1 MAMSHWVS
9 KKNRQKGQMMKLEQ
23 LQPNAAIRGIIPDA
37 LVSVVNVQWFGS
49 EALELTYKTPAGK
62 VANELLYRHD
72 EPRLELVE
80 QGRPWSFDGDG
91 ALFRLVSEAQRIR
104 LAHLFDPVLA
114 VHTSVVDPLP
124 HQITAVYEAM
134 LPRQPLRFLL
144 ADDPGAG
151 KTIMAGLLIKELIAR
166 GDLQRCLIVCPG
178 SLAEQW
184 QDELY
189 RRFHLPFDILT
200 NDKLEAAR
208 TGNWFLET
216 NLCIARLDKLSRNED
231 VQQKLQAPDCRWD
244 LVVCDEAHKMS
255 ATVFGGETKY
265 TKRYRLGQL
274 LSTLTRH
281 FLLMSA
287 TPHNGKE
294 ADFQLFM
301 ALLDGDRFEGR
312 YRDGVHTADVSD
324 LMRRMVKE
332 NLLKFDGTPLFPE
345 RIAYTVPYKLSAA
358 EAALYRTVTDYVR
371 EEFNRAEALENDKRA
386 GTVGFALT
394 ILQRRLA
401 SSPEAIYQSLHRRRE
416 RLESR
421 LRELE
426 VLQRGGQAAPILAES
441 LPALDG
447 EDVEDLDEAPDNE
460 VEAAEEQILD
470 QATAARSMAE
480 LRLEIETLKG
490 LESQA
495 VVVRRSGTD
504 TKWRE
509 LASLLGEI
517 FTPASLEHR
526 VEEPQ
531 TPYGAGIIPPPKPSP
546 HQKLVIF
553 TEHRDT
559 LNYLQLRITTLL
571 GSKDAVVI
579 IHGGIGREE
588 RLQVQESF
596 RHDPR
601 VQVLLATDA
610 AGEGINLQRAHLMV
624 NYDLPWNPNRLEQ
637 RFGRIHRIGQTEVC
651 HLWNLV
657 ADDTREGDVYRKLLE
672 KLEQA
677 RQALGGQ
684 VFDVLGKLMFE
695 DGGKVMSLRD
705 LLIEAIRHG
714 EKPEVK
720 AFLATVLDTTL
731 DRGHLR
737 DLLEERALAHDA
749 MDASKVQRIRAD
761 MERAD
766 ARRLQ
771 PHYIESF
778 FHEAFKNLGGNLK
791 QREPR
796 RYEITHVP
804 APVRNRDRLIGI
816 GEPVLPRYERIA
828 FEKTLVAPQ
837 GQPLAAFVCP
847 GHPLL
852 DAVID
857 LTLERNRDLLKR
869 GTVLVDERD
878 PGMQPRVLFYLEHAI
893 QDAGLSR
900 AGERRIVSKRM
911 LYVEQGAD
919 GITRHVHYAPYL
931 DYRPFA
937 AGEPDIDSLLA
948 RPECQ
953 WINREIEQKA
963 QGYAIAH
970 VVPEHLAE
978 VRSQKLEL
986 IAKTEAAVKDRLT
999 KEITYWDHRA
1009 EELKLQEQAGKPNAK
1024 LNSGEAR
1031 KRADL
1036 LQGRLAKRLEELK
1049 LEARISPLPPV
1060 VLGGLLV
1067 VPIGLIRSMT
1077 GQIATPTVP
1086 VDTQISAARARA
1098 IVMDIERSLGFEPVD
1113 REFEK
1118 LGYDIESRIPGS
1130 GKLRFIE
1137 VKGRIT
1143 GAPTITV
1150 TRNEIL
1156 YSLNKPDDFILAI
1169 VEFTGEDTHQAH
1181 YLRQPFSREP
1191 DFGVTSVNY
1200 DFADLLARA
1209 GLPG

>member
-1 MAMSHWVS
+1 MSRLDDLKPSASV
-9 KKNRQKGQMMKLEQ
+9 KGVL
-23 LQPNAAIRGIIPDA
+23 PNG
-37 LVSVVNVQWFGS
+37 LVTVVSVQWHGS
-49 EALELTYKTPAGK
+49 EALELTYKTPEGK

-72 EPRLELVE
+72 EPRIEVVQE
-80 QGRPWSFDGDG
+80 GRPWSFDGDG
-91 ALFRLVSEAQRIR
+91 ELFRLVSEAQRIR

-114 VHTSVVDPLP
+114 VHTSIVEPLP

-151 KTIMAGLLIKELIAR
+151 KTIMAGLLMKELIAR
-166 GDLQRCLIVCPG
+166 GDLQRCLVVCPG

-189 RRFHLPFDILT
+189 RRFHLPFEILT

-216 NLCIARLDKLSRNED
+216 NLVIARLDKLSRNED

-255 ATVFGGETKY
+255 ATFFGGEVKY

-281 FLLMSA
+281 FLLMTA

-294 ADFQLFM
+294 EDFQLFM

-312 YRDGVHTADVSD
+312 FRDGVHAADVSD

-332 NLLKFDGTPLFPE
+332 NLLKFDATPLFPE
-345 RIAYTVPYKLSAA
+345 RIAYTVPYKLSDA
-358 EAALYRTVTDYVR
+358 EARLYREVTDYVR
-371 EEFNRAEALENDKRA
+371 EEFNRAEALENDKRS
-386 GTVGFALT
+386 GPVGFALT

-401 SSPEAIYQSLHRRRE
+401 SSPEAIYQSLRRRRE

-426 VLQRGGQAAPILAES
+426 ILHRGGEGA
-441 LPALDG
+441 PALAASVPTLDA
-447 EDVEDLDEAPDNE
+447 EDVEDLEEAPDSE
-460 VEAAEEQILD
+460 VEAAEEEILD
-470 QATAARSMAE
+470 QATAARSIAE
-480 LRLEIETLKG
+480 LRTEIETLKR
-490 LESQA
+490 LEALAHSI
-495 VVVRRSGTD
+495 RRSGED
-504 TKWRE
+504 KKWRE
-509 LASLLGEI
+509 LANLLSEI
-517 FTPASLEHR
+517 FTPAAIANQFA
-526 VEEPQ
+526 EEAA
-531 TPYGAGIIPPPKPSP
+531 PYDSGTRTVPKPSP
-546 HQKLVIF
+546 SPSQKLVLF

-559 LNYLQLRITTLL
+559 LNYLESRITTLL
-571 GSKDAVVI
+571 GRKQAVVM
-579 IHGGIGREE
+579 IHGGMGREE
-588 RLQVQESF
+588 RMKAQESF
-596 RHDPR
+596 RHDPE

-657 ADDTREGDVYRKLLE
+657 AEETREGDVYRKLLE

-677 RQALGGQ
+677 RKALGGQ
-684 VFDVLGKLMFE
+684 VFDVLGKLQFE
-695 DGGKVMSLRD
+695 GRPLRE
-705 LLIEAIRHG
+705 LLIEAIRYG
-714 EKPEVK
+714 DLPEVRARLTK
-720 AFLATVLDTTL
+720 AVESAL
-731 DRGHLR
+731 DRSQLQ
-737 DLLEERALAHDA
+737 DLLEERALAHDS
-749 MDASKVQRIRAD
+749 MDVSRVHRIRED
-761 MERAD
+761 MERAE

-778 FHEAFKNLGGNLK
+778 FLEAFQRLGGNAK

-796 RYEITHVP
+796 RYEVTHVS

-828 FEKTLVAPQ
+828 FEKSLVAPP

-857 LTLERNRDLLKR
+857 ITLERHRDLLRR
-869 GTVLVDERD
+869 GTVLVDDND
-878 PGMQPRVLFYLEHAI
+878 PGLSPRVLFYLEHAI
-893 QDAGLSR
+893 QDAGITR

-911 LYVEQGAD
+911 LYVETNAAGNARNLQ
-919 GITRHVHYAPYL
+919 YAPYL
-931 DYRPFA
+931 DYRPLA
-937 AGEPDIDSLLA
+937 ADEPGLEAILS
-948 RPECQ
+948 RPESS
-953 WINREIEQKA
+953 WIGRDLEQA
-963 QGYAIAH
+963 ALGHAIAH
-970 VVPEHLAE
+970 VVPEHVAE
-978 VRSQKLEL
+978 VRARKLALLE
-986 IAKTEAAVKDRLT
+986 KTEAAVKERLT
-999 KEITYWDHRA
+999 KEISYWDHRA
-1009 EELKLQEQAGKPNAK
+1009 EQLKLQEQSGRSNAR

-1031 KRADL
+1031 KRADA
-1036 LQGRLAKRLEELK
+1036 LQGRLEKRMMEIKQE
-1049 LEARISPLPPV
+1049 RQISPLPPV

-1067 VPIGLIRSMT
+1067 VPAGLIAAMAGRPPPAS
-1077 GQIATPTVP
+1077 PSSP
-1086 VDTQISAARARA
+1086 DTQAAAARARE
-1098 IVMDIERSLGFEPVD
+1098 IVMQIERGLGFEPTD
-1113 REFEK
+1113 REFER
-1118 LGYDIESRIPGS
+1118 LGYDIESRVPHTGR
-1130 GKLRFIE
+1130 LRFLE
-1137 VKGRIT
+1137 VKGRVT
-1143 GAPTITV
+1143 GADTITV

-1169 VEFTGEDTHQAH
+1169 VEFLDDSTHRVH
-1181 YLRQPFSREP
+1181 YARRPFQREP
-1191 DFGVTSVNY
+1191 DFGVVSVNY
-1200 DFADLLARA
+1200 KFAELIER
-1209 GLPG
+1209 GSLPS